1 MKTMTE
7 YAPELLQWIESNKV
21 SAESYPDQ
29 KFAIIDSTYEEIPSN
44 VRPITFNEEQAGYTT
59 GLIASQMTKNN
70 VVGFIGGLDIPS
82 CSNFGVG
89 FEKAIKEVNKDI
101 KVLKQFTN
109 SFTDAAKGRVVA
121 EQMVNEGA
129 DILFMASGGGNNGI
143 LEVVKE
149 NNIKAIGVDMPNN
162 YLAPQ
167 HVITSALKNVGEGL
181 KLTIKYQKPQEE
193 KLGGKI
199 MNKKIAMLLTLL
211 MLTSC
216 GLTVDD
222 NSLLNLDG
230 VNFTPLTSFNLE
242 DVEYDISIPLT
253 DETFYLYKQG
263 EYTSKCEVWTLNYE
277 YTIYYL
283 IDVDFIEQDKLY
295 DKIYESVNNN
305 LEYINQT
312 LNENITIYKNEQ
324 NVIIEESL
332 TNVFKGEV

>member
-1 MKTMTE
+1 MFKKVRSLLLVGVLTLGVVGCNSNQTTE
-7 YAPELLQWIESNKV
+7 ESKEPFKVCLVLSEGGVNDESFNQSAYEGGLEAQKEYGIELSYLESNSTTDYVQNIETAIDKESDLIV
-21 SAESYPDQ
+21 GVGFQLGDAIKEAAESYPEQ
-29 KFAIIDSTYEEIPSN
+29 KFAIIDSTYDEIPSN

-59 GLIASQMTKNN
+59 GLIASQMTETN

-167 HVITSALKNVGEGL
+167 YVITSALKNVGEGL
-181 KLTIKYQKPQEE
+181 KLTIKDTLEGNFN
-193 KLGGKI
+193 GGNEVKYD
-199 MNKKIAMLLTLL
+199 L
-211 MLTSC
+211 S
-216 GLTVDD
+216 
-222 NSLLNLDG
+222 NSG
-230 VNFTPLTSFNLE
+230 VGFEVTEHLSDEVIKF
-242 DVEYDISIPLT
+242 VE
-253 DETFYLYKQG
+253 
-263 EYTSKCEVWTLNYE
+263 
-277 YTIYYL
+277 
-283 IDVDFIEQDKLY
+283 DKL
-295 DKIYESVNNN
+295 K
-305 LEYINQT
+305 
-312 LNENITIYKNEQ
+312 
-324 NVIIEESL
+324 
-332 TNVFKGEV
+332 